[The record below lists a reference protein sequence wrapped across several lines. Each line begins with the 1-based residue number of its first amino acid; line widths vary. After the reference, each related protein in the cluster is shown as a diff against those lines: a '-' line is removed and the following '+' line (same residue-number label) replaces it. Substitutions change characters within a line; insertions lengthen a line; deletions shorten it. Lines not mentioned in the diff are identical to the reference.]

1 MNFFKP
7 FGLLSWF
14 FPIVF
19 ILSAVIVG
27 VIDFFLW
34 GLLEPTTGV
43 QMVVLIVLLIL
54 ISIILFLF
62 FVCFLIFVFFP
73 YVLKSA
79 VGGFFKNLRVNI
91 NSTKKYDTDDFR

>member
-1 MNFFKP
+1 MRIFKP

-19 ILSAVIVG
+19 LVSIVIVG
-27 VIDFFLW
+27 AIDFFLW
-34 GLLEPTTGV
+34 GLLEPTTTL
-43 QMVVLIVLLIL
+43 QMLILIVLLIL

-62 FVCFLIFVFFP
+62 FVCVLIFAFFP

-79 VGGFFKNLRVNI
+79 IGGFFKDLRIKIRN
-91 NSTKKYDTDDFR
+91 NSGPKTRDLR